1 MPSIGWLEILII
13 VSIAIIVVGPK
24 DFPFMLKKIGSWI
37 GSAKRYVRDV
47 QGQVSDLTN
56 ETLSTDLEEK
66 PKSEN
71 QKKNKEKNYLLLI
84 FLPVRVDYLWVLKKP
99 VLIPCL
105 SMS

>member
-56 ETLSTDLEEK
+56 ENLSADIEEK

-71 QKKNKEKNYLLLI
+71 QKKNKDE
-84 FLPVRVDYLWVLKKP
+84 
-99 VLIPCL
+99 
-105 SMS
+105 

>member
-37 GSAKRYVRDV
+37 GSAKRYVRDI

-56 ETLSTDLEEK
+56 ETLSADIEEK
-66 PKSEN
+66 TKSEN
-71 QKKNKEKNYLLLI
+71 QKKNKDE
-84 FLPVRVDYLWVLKKP
+84 
-99 VLIPCL
+99 
-105 SMS
+105 

>member
-37 GSAKRYVRDV
+37 GSAKRYIRDV

-56 ETLSTDLEEK
+56 ETLSADIEEK

-71 QKKNKEKNYLLLI
+71 QKKNK
-84 FLPVRVDYLWVLKKP
+84 D
-99 VLIPCL
+99 
-105 SMS
+105 

>member
-24 DFPFMLKKIGSWI
+24 DFPYMLKKIGSWI
-37 GSAKRYVRDV
+37 GTAKRYVRDV

-56 ETLSTDLEEK
+56 ETLNTDLDKK

-71 QKKNKEKNYLLLI
+71 QKK
-84 FLPVRVDYLWVLKKP
+84 KKDE
-99 VLIPCL
+99 
-105 SMS
+105 

>member
-56 ETLSTDLEEK
+56 ETLSADIEEK

-71 QKKNKEKNYLLLI
+71 QKKKLLSGNVAGPFLNKRGNL
-84 FLPVRVDYLWVLKKP
+84 V
-99 VLIPCL
+99 
-105 SMS
+105 

>member
-37 GSAKRYVRDV
+37 GSAKRYIRDV

-56 ETLSTDLEEK
+56 ETLSADIEEK
-66 PKSEN
+66 TKSEN
-71 QKKNKEKNYLLLI
+71 QKKNKDE
-84 FLPVRVDYLWVLKKP
+84 
-99 VLIPCL
+99 
-105 SMS
+105 